1 MTQTSTD
8 RRGFVAGAAA
18 VATTALVVPLVT
30 QSGSTP
36 TTASTLMSN
45 GMQPAVGAPLGA
57 YLKIDTNN
65 VVTVIIGSTEMGQG
79 ILSGMAQL
87 AAAELMLD
95 WSKVEAEHSVTTAS
109 NVAAMGNPLFGAQV
123 TGGSTSMRGWYLP
136 MRQAAAQARYL
147 LLQAAGQLYGGSW
160 ALASGGRVVQG
171 STYHN
176 FSDLVAKAAT
186 ILTGLAN
193 TVPTQPLQDAG
204 AVIGSKLPRL
214 DIPAKINGSALYG
227 MDIVLPNM
235 VYATTVHCPT
245 LTGTV
250 KSMTVSSTLI
260 NLGTAVGVV
269 STSTWGAFSA
279 ANGASSKVTW
289 ALPTNTTLLDST
301 AIFTAGAAL
310 LTSTTVT
317 PQIIETAGNATTGL
331 TAAAKKIDATYTL
344 PFLAHGYMEVINC
357 TVSPTYTSGSLT
369 AMELWAPTQA
379 QSYVL
384 PTVAALTGLATSAIK
399 IHTPYIGG
407 GFGRKIEMD
416 YITEAVKIALSVK
429 KPVKLT
435 WSRPQDF
442 TNDKYRPCAQI
453 RVQAGVDS
461 SNKLASLLYRNIS
474 PSISQP
480 RAGNPEDTG
489 AVAGAVGLPYAIPNR
504 QIEFLPNPCNIP
516 LGYWRSVGE
525 SYNTFA
531 VESAMDELA
540 LLAGQDPIAFR
551 LAHLAGDARS
561 TGVLNAVKTLSNWG
575 NPAKGSAQ
583 GVAFLSGFG
592 SYIAVVAEV
601 SSQSSSSGSNSS
613 SSSSDSIVKSAA
625 TSKTPTPT
633 PTPTTTTITG
643 PRVNKLYVAI
653 DCGTV
658 VNPDSVLSQL
668 QGGLIHGMSAALWHQ
683 VTFAAGVPSVSNF
696 NKYRIARLGDVP
708 QIAATIVSSSAS
720 PGGVGET
727 GVPCVAPALANA
739 FAKLT
744 GTRIRT
750 LPFFPGS
757 GLSDG

>member
-1 MTQTSTD
+1 MNQISTD
-8 RRGFVAGAAA
+8 RRTFVTGATAA

-30 QSGSTP
+30 QNAATP
-36 TTASTLMSN
+36 SAAKPLVSN
-45 GMQPAVGAPLGA
+45 GMQPAAGAPLGA

-79 ILSGMAQL
+79 IMSGMAQL

-95 WSKVEAEHSVTTAS
+95 WTKVEAEHSVTTAS

-147 LLQAAGQLYGGSW
+147 LLQAAGQLFGGTW
-160 ALASGGRVVQG
+160 ALASGGRVVQSG
-171 STYHN
+171 VYHN
-176 FSDLVAKAAT
+176 FSELVAKAAT
-186 ILTGLAN
+186 ILTGLNN

-204 AVIGSKLPRL
+204 AVIGSKVPRL
-214 DIPAKINGSALYG
+214 DIPAKTDGSALYG

-235 VYATTVHCPT
+235 VYASTAHCPT

-250 KSMTVSSTLI
+250 KSISGTSSSII
-260 NLGTAVGVV
+260 NLGTAVGAVA
-269 STSTWGAFSA
+269 SSTWAAFSA
-279 ANGASSKVTW
+279 AQSAASKVTW
-289 ALPTNTTLLDST
+289 NLPANTALLDST
-301 AIFTAGAAL
+301 AIFAAGATL
-310 LTSTTVT
+310 LTSTSAS
-317 PQIIETAGNATTGL
+317 PQIIETAGNAATGL
-331 TAAAKKIDATYTL
+331 TAATKKIDATYTL

-357 TVSPTYTSGSLT
+357 VVNPIYTSGSLT

-379 QSYVL
+379 QGFVL

-407 GFGRKIEMD
+407 GFGRKIEQD

-429 KPVKLT
+429 KPVKLV

-453 RVQAGVDS
+453 RVRAGVDGAG
-461 SNKLASLLYRNIS
+461 KLASLLYRNVS
-474 PSISQP
+474 PSINQQRNSS
-480 RAGNPEDTG
+480 NPEDTG
-489 AVAGAVGLPYAIPNR
+489 AVAGATGLPYVIPNR
-504 QIEFLPNPCNIP
+504 QIEFVPNPCNIP

-540 LLAGQDPIAFR
+540 LLAGQDPLAFR
-551 LAHLAGDARS
+551 LAHLTGDARS
-561 TGVLNAVKTLSNWG
+561 TAVLNAVKTLSNWG
-575 NPAKGSAQ
+575 SPAKGAAQ

-601 SSQSSSSGSNSS
+601 TSQSSTSGGSGGGGSVS
-613 SSSSDSIVKSAA
+613 GDAVKSSA
-625 TSKTPTPT
+625 TTK
-633 PTPTTTTITG
+633 PTTTTTTTTG
-643 PRVNKLYVAI
+643 PRVTKLYVAI

-683 VTFAAGVPSVSNF
+683 VLFAKGVPSVSNF
-696 NKYRIARLGDVP
+696 NSYRVARLSDVP
-708 QIAATIVSSSAS
+708 AISATIVSSTAA

-727 GVPCVAPALANA
+727 GVPCVAPAIANA

-744 GTRIRT
+744 GTRLRT
-750 LPFFPGS
+750 LPFYPGS
-757 GLSDG
+757 GMSDG

>member
-1 MTQTSTD
+1 MTQTASLSTD
-8 RRGFVAGAAA
+8 RRGFVTGATAA

-36 TTASTLMSN
+36 TTATTLMSN
-45 GMQPAVGAPLGA
+45 GMQPAAGSPLGA

-65 VVTVIIGSTEMGQG
+65 VVTVVIGPTEMGQG
-79 ILSGMAQL
+79 IMSGLAQL
-87 AAAELMLD
+87 VAAELMLD
-95 WSKVEAEHSVTTAS
+95 WTKVEAEHSVTTAS

-147 LLQAAGQLYGGSW
+147 LLQAAGQLFGGTW
-160 ALASGGRVVQG
+160 ALASGGRVLQG
-171 STYHN
+171 SIYHN
-176 FSDLVAKAAT
+176 FGELVAKAAT
-186 ILTGLAN
+186 ILTNLGN
-193 TVPTQPLQDAG
+193 SVPTQPLQDTG
-204 AVIGSKLPRL
+204 AVIGTKLPRL
-214 DIPAKINGSALYG
+214 DIPAKTNGSALYG

-235 VYATTVHCPT
+235 VYASTVHCPT

-250 KSMTVSSTLI
+250 KTLTTSSTVI
-260 NLGTAVGVV
+260 NLGTAVGAVA
-269 STSTWGAFSA
+269 SSTWAAFSA
-279 ANGASSKVTW
+279 AQNAASKATW
-289 ALPTNTTLLDST
+289 NLPTNTALLDST
-301 AIFTAGAAL
+301 AIFAAGAAL
-310 LTSTTVT
+310 LTSTSVT
-317 PQIIETAGNATTGL
+317 PQIPETAGDAPGALVTAT
-331 TAAAKKIDATYTL
+331 KKIDATYTL

-357 TVSPTYTSGSLT
+357 TVNPIYTSGVLT

-379 QSYVL
+379 QGFVL
-384 PTVAALTGLATSAIK
+384 PTVAGLTGLATSAIK

-407 GFGRKIEMD
+407 GFGRKIEQD

-442 TNDKYRPCAQI
+442 SNDKYRPCAQI
-453 RVQAGVDS
+453 RVQAGVDGAG
-461 SNKLASLLYRNIS
+461 KLASLLYRNVS
-474 PSISQP
+474 PSINQQ
-480 RAGNPEDTG
+480 RNANNPEDTG
-489 AVAGAVGLPYAIPNR
+489 AVAGAIGLPYAIPNR
-504 QIEFLPNPCNIP
+504 QIQFVPNPCAIP

-540 LLAGQDPIAFR
+540 LLAGQDPMAFR

-601 SSQSSSSGSNSS
+601 SSQSSSSGSSGSASNNA
-613 SSSSDSIVKSAA
+613 VKS
-625 TSKTPTPT
+625 
-633 PTPTTTTITG
+633 TTTTTTASSG
-643 PRVNKLYVAI
+643 PRVTKLFVAI

-658 VNPDSVLSQL
+658 VNPDSVQAQL

-683 VTFAAGVPSVSNF
+683 VLFAAGVPSVKNF
-696 NKYRIARLGDVP
+696 NTYRVARMSDIP
-708 QIAATIVSSSAS
+708 AISTTIVYSTAA

-727 GVPCVAPALANA
+727 GVPCVAPAIANA

-744 GTRIRT
+744 GTRLRT

-757 GLSDG
+757 GMSDG